1 MKMGGPLLITGGSGY
16 TGRRLVRRLVTQG
29 ETMRLLLRSTSDT
42 SWIDGIEPAP
52 QVVEGDLSDPS
63 SLHEATDG
71 VQRLI
76 HLAHIRHTS
85 ALLSVLGHRRLNRA
99 VLVSSL
105 RAKSQVPCDSVA
117 EVLEGEQAAGARSTT
132 VILRP
137 SMIYGPGN
145 DRNLSRLAT
154 WLRRC
159 RWLPVIGA
167 DGLHQ
172 PVHVDDVVDAIVNAL
187 PGTACGIYSIAGPEA
202 ISYAELV
209 ETVGDVIGVKPR
221 VIRSP
226 SRLTVGMARIWH
238 GLRLPAPVSVAQI
251 RRLLEDKQY
260 DIEPARRDLDFSPR
274 SLPDGLAALHCDEV
288 EAC

>member
-1 MKMGGPLLITGGSGY
+1 MTMETPLLITGGSGY
-16 TGRRLVRRLVTQG
+16 TGRRLVRRLATQG

-42 SWIDGIEPAP
+42 SWIDGIEPVP
-52 QVVEGDLSDPS
+52 HVVEGDLDDPS
-63 SLHEATDG
+63 SLHEAMDG

-85 ALLSVLGHRRLNRA
+85 ALMSVLGHRPMNRV

-105 RAKSQVPCDSVA
+105 RAVSQVPCLSVA
-117 EVLEGEQAAGARSTT
+117 EVLKGEQAAGDMRAT

-137 SMIYGPGN
+137 SMIYGSGD
-145 DRNLSRLAT
+145 DRNLSRLAS

-172 PVHVDDVVDAIVNAL
+172 PVHVDDVVTAIESAL
-187 PGTACGIYSIAGPEA
+187 RGSVFGVYSIAGPEA
-202 ISYAELV
+202 IRYSELID
-209 ETVGDVIGVKPR
+209 TIGAIIGVQPR
-221 VIRSP
+221 VIRCP
-226 SRLTVGMARIWH
+226 AGLVVGAARIWH
-238 GLRLPAPVSVAQI
+238 GLRLPAPVGVAQV

-260 DIEPARRDLDFSPR
+260 DIEPARRDLDYSPR
-274 SLPDGLAALHCDEV
+274 TLRDGLVASLDDEV
-288 EAC
+288 ETC